1 MATLTTSAPAPVA
14 GTLPRAR
21 RGVGDGLLRQAILVA
36 LVGSSVGAHLASAA
50 SASGVMAWMMAG
62 MGMACASCL
71 IHLWRGTCAVRT
83 AARHLLVMCA
93 VMALFHM
100 AWLTFPGG
108 GGHHDHGGGAPATGS
123 PAENVEHGS
132 SMLGVIA
139 VELLCLAGATALLRT
154 GNGARRRGPTETS
167 RHLEAAPNQ
176 VNTEGA

>member
-100 AWLTFPGG
+100 AWLTFPG
-108 GGHHDHGGGAPATGS
+108 
-123 PAENVEHGS
+123 V
-132 SMLGVIA
+132 
-139 VELLCLAGATALLRT
+139 GATMTMVGALRPPDPRPKMSSTAPRCSASSPSSCCAWRAPRPSCAPETVPAAGDPQRPAATLR
-154 GNGARRRGPTETS
+154 
-167 RHLEAAPNQ
+167 RHR
-176 VNTEGA
+176 TK